1 MQRLYLR
8 ILKGSPRLQTLKL
21 IGIECKEPVE
31 IACIESIEV
40 VESEVEFLLSEP
52 VVTKKEDKIICLRW
66 MIIYLNAN
74 ANGMKIAVLISYFH
88 S

>member
-1 MQRLYLR
+1 MVNLPKQDLMFPKLRRLTLTDEEMQRLYLR

-52 VVTKKEDKIICLRW
+52 VVTKKEDKIICLR
-66 MIIYLNAN
+66 
-74 ANGMKIAVLISYFH
+74 
-88 S
+88 